1 VRFRKARPDVA
12 AEASFPG
19 YGSVVEIAS
28 GALARVYRAVELG
41 TSRPVALKLLR
52 LGDASQSAL
61 EPLDEQ
67 LDMLT
72 LLSKHPNI
80 TTLYRTFFTPEGL
93 PVLVTELCR
102 ESLAQ
107 RLARTGPLPPATV
120 VPIAIKIAGAL
131 ETAHKAGLV
140 HGDVKPENIL
150 ISAVGE
156 PLLGDLGLASLQA
169 AAEPMEHLAGEITV
183 HTAPEAFEEAPVTPA
198 VDVYGLASTM
208 YLLLLGR
215 GPFVTFPGEEPASI
229 ILRLLRDPAPR
240 PPLGSMPIA
249 LADLLEAAL
258 AKGPASRPAS
268 AAEFAGS
275 LRSIEEASGWPPTV
289 YIVWEISELSGARPL
304 RPATLAEALKDGEE
318 PDQDGPDLGG
328 VEPRSSGEVE
338 VDIYRVASDEVLVDA
353 AAAEAVAPGRAAGEG
368 AAEVPGYEVTGY
380 EVTGYEEPGYEVT
393 GYEVA
398 MNAGSPEGQEAQ
410 AEKDGGQGF
419 EEGGQAGPAAG
430 TVPGEPAEPDAAPVV
445 GADETAVNEAA
456 DVDGRARPGGGPRPA
471 GGPAPEEPPAKE
483 GAPVQD
489 AASVAEG
496 GAGGQGPA
504 TSGPTRDA
512 PGPQVTRRVI
522 MPPPVERTVVVPP
535 ALPPQRAA
543 TSQPAHAVQ
552 TYPYPG
558 GYSVGHSAGSQRPA
572 G

>member
-1 VRFRKARPDVA
+1 MRFRKPRPDVA

-107 RLARTGPLPPATV
+107 RLARTGPLPAATV

-258 AKGPASRPAS
+258 AKDPAARPAS

-318 PDQDGPDLGG
+318 PDQDGPELGG

-338 VDIYRVASDEVLVDA
+338 EDIYRVASDEVLVDA

-368 AAEVPGYEVTGY
+368 TAEV
-380 EVTGYEEPGYEVT
+380 PGYEVT

-398 MNAGSPEGQEAQ
+398 MNAGSPEGQDAQ

-419 EEGGQAGPAAG
+419 EEGGQAGLAAG
-430 TVPGEPAEPDAAPVV
+430 TVPGEPAAPDGAPVV
-445 GADETAVNEAA
+445 GGDETDVNEAA
-456 DVDGRARPGGGPRPA
+456 DVDGRARPGGAPRPA
-471 GGPAPEEPPAKE
+471 GGPAPEEPTVNE
-483 GAPVQD
+483 GAPVQEG
-489 AASVAEG
+489 APVPEGASVAEG
-496 GAGGQGPA
+496 GAVEQGPA
-504 TSGPTRDA
+504 TSGPARDA

-543 TSQPAHAVQ
+543 ASQPAHAVQ